1 MTRNKLGMM
10 AAVIA
15 AVGLGNLALPM
26 GDLPLAQ
33 GGIDIVPWKKPPGSK
48 GRSNNKWNARMK
60 DRQRAKAAHKSRM
73 AQKRK
78 K

>member
-1 MTRNKLGMM
+1 MTRNKLGPM
-10 AAVIA
+10 AALLA
-15 AVGLGNLALPM
+15 AATLGDAALPM

-33 GGIDIVPWKKPPGSK
+33 GGIDIVPWKEPPGHK
-48 GRSNNKWNARMK
+48 GRSNNKWNARAK
-60 DRQRAKAAHKSRM
+60 DRARAKVAHRSRM

>member
-1 MTRNKLGMM
+1 MTRTKLGML
-10 AAVIA
+10 AAVVA
-15 AVGLGNLALPM
+15 AVGLGDAAVPY
-26 GDLPLAQ
+26 GDEPLA
-33 GGIDIVPWKKPPGSK
+33 GGDDKLTRWKKATGNK
-48 GRSNNKWNARMK
+48 GRSNDKAGARLR

>member
-1 MTRNKLGMM
+1 MTRTKLGPM
-10 AAVIA
+10 AALLA
-15 AVGLGNLALPM
+15 AVTMGDAALPM

-33 GGIDIVPWKKPPGSK
+33 GGMDIVPWKQPPGNK
-48 GRSNNKWNARMK
+48 GRSNNKWGARMK